1 MRRWL
6 LALTAATL
14 LSAPGSSPAAA
25 EGLSRPFTILAVLPQ
40 AALASEQVAAM
51 TSEVQ
56 AIWAPLGVQ
65 VIWRPSLANGEMTVD
80 WTIAVHVQ
88 DRLPIN
94 LDGLASQPLG
104 AVLREQSRL
113 QPVIFVSR
121 FAIQQLLKT
130 ARVWKN
136 ETRFDRVYGRFVGR
150 IIAHELGHLLLDS
163 SNHRRKGLMRQH
175 FGERDVLIDQPIRY
189 TFDNEELATLRRRVS
204 FLAPVAV
211 AIGPLVPAA
220 LSGDR

>member
-1 MRRWL
+1 VQRWL
-6 LALTAATL
+6 PALTAAL
-14 LSAPGSSPAAA
+14 VVSAPLSISAA
-25 EGLSRPFTILAVLPQ
+25 ENLSRPLTIRAVLPQ
-40 AALASEQVAAM
+40 AALASAQVAAM

-65 VIWRPSLANGEMTVD
+65 VIWRSSLASDESTVD

-94 LDGLASQPLG
+94 TEGLASQPLG
-104 AVLREQSRL
+104 AVLREQGRL

-121 FAIQQLLKT
+121 FAVQQLLKT

-150 IIAHELGHLLLDS
+150 IVAHELGHLLLDS
-163 SNHRRKGLMRQH
+163 TTHRKKGLMRRD
-175 FGERDVLIDQPIRY
+175 FGSRDVLIEQPIGY
-189 TFDNEELATLRRRVS
+189 AFDDQDRATLGRRVAI
-204 FLAPVAV
+204 LAPVAV
-211 AIGPLVPAA
+211 ASAPIRVGSSLQ
-220 LSGDR
+220 